1 MQFTPSQTDIKV
13 IKVQILL
20 TGGHQCT
27 VYLQSNEPLLHELLT
42 ALAIRS
48 QTQATGVSKLFQISL
63 DGGRSSLYF
72 PSENLVGIVTE
83 PPVLLPT
90 LQMQSQPAKVLVAQ
104 YVQIDQ
110 FLSQEEQ
117 KQLLAYTGQRESDF
131 VSTGTT
137 TNTDYY
143 PEHRNSWVLYFFPE
157 FSELIVRRI
166 RAIIPDVLRKLE
178 IPLFPISTIESQLTA
193 HNDGNYYRI
202 HNDNGSLETATR
214 ELTFVYYFYR
224 EPKPFFGGELV
235 LYDARIENNRYVK
248 AESFKTVEPRNNSI
262 VFFQSFYL
270 HEVLPVS
277 CPSKT
282 FSDSRFTVNGW
293 VRK

>member
-42 ALAIRS
+42 ALATRS
-48 QTQATGVSKLFQISL
+48 QIQAAGASKLFQISL

-90 LQMQSQPAKVLVAQ
+90 LQMHSQPAKVLVAQ

-137 TNTDYY
+137 TNTEHY
-143 PEHRNSWVLYFFPE
+143 PEHRNSWVLYSFPE

-235 LYDARIENNRYVK
+235 LYDARIENNHYVK
-248 AESFKTVEPRNNSI
+248 AESFKTIEPRNNSI
-262 VFFQSFYL
+262 VFFQSYYL

-277 CPSKT
+277 CPSKE
-282 FSDSRFTVNGW
+282 FADSRFTVNGW